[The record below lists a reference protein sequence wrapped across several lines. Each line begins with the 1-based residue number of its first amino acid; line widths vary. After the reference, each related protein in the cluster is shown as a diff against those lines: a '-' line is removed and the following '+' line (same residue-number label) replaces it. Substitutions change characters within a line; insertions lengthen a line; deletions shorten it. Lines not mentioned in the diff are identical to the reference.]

1 MEEKK
6 QVKKVA
12 KGKVVRRKKKAPSN
26 IEKSMKTAWRYICTD
41 VLAPALRDMLF
52 ESVTSGAQ
60 HIIYQSDEGVY
71 GRPVAR
77 GRSVGNHRTNYN
89 KVSPRSAARPE
100 PERRVSRTSVQVD
113 DIIVSSREDGE
124 EILATLRAEAEQ
136 YEVARVSSLY
146 SMAGITPTFTDE
158 KWGWYDLRGA
168 ALRRVRDGFL
178 LILPEPEA
186 IL

>member
-6 QVKKVA
+6 TPKKVTT
-12 KGKVVRRKKKAPSN
+12 GKVIRRKKKAPSN
-26 IEKSMKTAWRYICTD
+26 IERSMKRAWGYICTD
-41 VLAPALRDMLF
+41 VLGPALRDMLF

-60 HIIYQSDEGVY
+60 HMIYQDEEARY
-71 GRPVAR
+71 SRPASR

-89 KVSPRSAARPE
+89 KVVNRSASRPE
-100 PERRVSRTSVQVD
+100 PERRVSRTSIQVD
-113 DIIVSSREDGE
+113 DIIIASRDEAD
-124 EILATLRAEAEQ
+124 EIIATLRAEQEQ

-168 ALRRVRDGFL
+168 TLRRVRDGFL
-178 LILPEPEA
+178 LVLPEPEA